1 MSQERIINGLKLSTP
16 FHFERL
22 LHGTWL
28 TARTVTSTFEPSVD
42 SPADVA
48 RELARVLAPDD
59 AAAAAAAATKLLWFL
74 VHRAGASG
82 GCVLITPHERAAPT
96 QYAACNLGLDQLA
109 TIHEAWTAAAPWL
122 LRGQAVQHPTHVFLP
137 VVDRELAGSVLAVLY
152 LDAPRRYD
160 AATLQPYVE
169 ALGEALLVSRQLVFE
184 RSGGEVRPTGRA
196 GLLRVLQDAEWNVA
210 RAARVLGV
218 TRRTV
223 YLRLQR
229 YGIDRQRIPKSVT
242 RRRAAR

>member
-1 MSQERIINGLKLSTP
+1 M
-16 FHFERL
+16 
-22 LHGTWL
+22 
-28 TARTVTSTFEPSVD
+28 D
-42 SPADVA
+42 SPAEVA

-59 AAAAAAAATKLLWFL
+59 AAAAAAATTKLLWFL
-74 VHRAGASG
+74 VHRAGAAG
-82 GCVLITPHERAAPT
+82 GCVLITPLERAMPT

-109 TIHEAWTAAAPWL
+109 TIHGAWTEAEPWIR
-122 LRGQAVQHPTHVFLP
+122 RGQAVQHPTHVFLP
-137 VVDRELAGSVLAVLY
+137 VVDREMEDAILAVLY
-152 LDAPRRYD
+152 LDAPRRFD
-160 AATLQPYVE
+160 AATLQPYVD
-169 ALGEALLVSRQLVFE
+169 ALGEALLISRQLVFE
-184 RSGGEVRPTGRA
+184 RAGGGEVRPTGRA

-242 RRRAAR
+242 RPRPAR

>member
-1 MSQERIINGLKLSTP
+1 M
-16 FHFERL
+16 
-22 LHGTWL
+22 
-28 TARTVTSTFEPSVD
+28 D
-42 SPADVA
+42 SPAEVA

-59 AAAAAAAATKLLWFL
+59 AAAAAAATTKLLWFL
-74 VHRAGASG
+74 VHRAGALG
-82 GCVLITPHERAAPT
+82 GCVLITPLERAMPT

-109 TIHEAWTAAAPWL
+109 TIHEAWKAAEPWL
-122 LRGQAVQHPTHVFLP
+122 RRGQAVQHPTHVFLP
-137 VVDRELAGSVLAVLY
+137 VVDREMGDAILAVLY
-152 LDAPRRYD
+152 LDAPRRFD
-160 AATLQPYVE
+160 AATLQPYVD

-184 RSGGEVRPTGRA
+184 RAGGGEVRPTGRA

-242 RRRAAR
+242 RPRPAR